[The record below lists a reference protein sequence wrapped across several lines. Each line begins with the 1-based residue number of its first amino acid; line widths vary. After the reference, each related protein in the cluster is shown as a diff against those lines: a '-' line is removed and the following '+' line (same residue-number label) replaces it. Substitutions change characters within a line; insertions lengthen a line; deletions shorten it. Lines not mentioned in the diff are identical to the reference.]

1 MGYNPTTKGGMPMLT
16 EQDVRQL
23 LRYELGEGRMC
34 DFAVKIGVDA
44 GHLSKVL
51 SGKAPPTGAI
61 LAHLRLKRESF
72 YVPY

>member
-1 MGYNPTTKGGMPMLT
+1 
-16 EQDVRQL
+16 
-23 LRYELGEGRMC
+23 MC

-44 GHLSKVL
+44 GHLSKVM